1 MKLKR
6 KVKHTEELV
15 HEEHDFHGVIN
26 TEDIKYGYCTEMMVR
41 FGKDKRAFDEQTFR
55 TDMSQFGDSLL
66 VINDDEIVKVHVH
79 TETPGEVF
87 NYGQEYGE
95 LIKLKVENMR
105 EQHREVIRKEKLNH
119 HSDEQEESKQLRLPL
134 SRFQWVMVF
143 LNYLHLWVRHIS

>member
-1 MKLKR
+1 M
-6 KVKHTEELV
+6 
-15 HEEHDFHGVIN
+15 IN

-119 HSDEQEESKQLRLPL
+119 HSEQQEESKQLRLRL

-143 LNYLHLWVRHIS
+143 LNCLHLWVRHIS

>member
-1 MKLKR
+1 
-6 KVKHTEELV
+6 
-15 HEEHDFHGVIN
+15 
-26 TEDIKYGYCTEMMVR
+26 
-41 FGKDKRAFDEQTFR
+41 
-55 TDMSQFGDSLL
+55 MSQFGDSLL
-66 VINDDEIVKVHVH
+66 VINDDKIVKVHVH